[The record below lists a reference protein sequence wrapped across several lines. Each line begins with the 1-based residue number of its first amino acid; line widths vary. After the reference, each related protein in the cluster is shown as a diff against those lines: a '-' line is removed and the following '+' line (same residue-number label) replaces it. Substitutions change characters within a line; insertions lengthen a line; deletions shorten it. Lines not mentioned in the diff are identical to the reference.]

1 MTEYFSSKY
10 AGNIEELGRL
20 NYLQWANSCG
30 PTLSPPGCLRIVLGE
45 EICPPAGGNG
55 RTADAYQ
62 TWLEKDGEAQCALLG
77 SCTQPMAIHIENL
90 RSSSDMW
97 KALAGVPSS
106 AETETGRSLLYR
118 RFTNIKAI
126 PGNPL
131 SDFFGK
137 LQETVGLLAGTD
149 HAIPLPQH
157 RTQLRN
163 LPDEYNVI
171 RTIIEDKS
179 PPGISEIIETL
190 MRTEE
195 EINDKNKAMS
205 ANSASTSETALHA
218 SSGSNGTTA
227 SGTAISYTH
236 GRPYTRGRPFSRGR
250 GRGDINYRTTPYA
263 FKCYNC
269 GGEGHRAK
277 DCPLSNAPT
286 NSEFTILCFNCG
298 DIGHVTG
305 KCPHE
310 LTTQEQNRKGRAA
323 YHRWANERSART
335 QAGANIA
342 IDRES
347 EPAL

>member
-1 MTEYFSSKY
+1 
-10 AGNIEELGRL
+10 
-20 NYLQWANSCG
+20 
-30 PTLSPPGCLRIVLGE
+30 
-45 EICPPAGGNG
+45 
-55 RTADAYQ
+55 
-62 TWLEKDGEAQCALLG
+62 
-77 SCTQPMAIHIENL
+77 
-90 RSSSDMW
+90 MW
-97 KALAGVPSS
+97 RALAGVANS
-106 AETETGRSLLYR
+106 AETEAGRSLLYR

-149 HAIPLPQH
+149 HAIPPYQH
-157 RTQLRN
+157 RTQLLRN

-179 PPGISEIIETL
+179 PPPGISEIIETL

-195 EINDKNKAMS
+195 EINDKNKVIS
-205 ANSASTSETALHA
+205 ANSTATSETALYA
-218 SSGSNGTTA
+218 GSNSTTR
-227 SGTAISYTH
+227 TAPSTTVSYTR
-236 GRPYTRGRPFSRGR
+236 GGPYTRGRPYSSGR
-250 GRGDINYRTTPYA
+250 GRGGINYRTAPYV

-277 DCPLSNAPT
+277 DCSLANTLT
-286 NSEFTILCFNCG
+286 NSESPVLCFNCG
-298 DIGHVTG
+298 EMGHVTG

-323 YHRWANERSART
+323 YHRWANERSVR
-335 QAGANIA
+335 AGANIA
-342 IDRES
+342 IDHQS